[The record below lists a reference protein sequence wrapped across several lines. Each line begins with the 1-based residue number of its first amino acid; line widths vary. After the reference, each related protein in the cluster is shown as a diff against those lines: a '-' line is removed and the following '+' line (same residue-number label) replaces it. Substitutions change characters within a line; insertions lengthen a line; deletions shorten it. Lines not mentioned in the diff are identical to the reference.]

1 MAGTRFGRAQKASA
15 LLPLALLSVAWTAS
29 LATAGSGTSADGSQ
43 TLPDGTQVPS
53 QAVRAPA
60 SLTAPHT
67 LTPGVHGHDSRLV
80 TTAAASGIPAV
91 APAAYQR
98 AATVIDAADHGRAGG
113 NVLTDQGVARP
124 GIFGPVLD
132 GDHGTTLI
140 RDTDAGQYD
149 DDTHYDRAVGPMQFI
164 PSTWAIVGVD
174 ADNDGRRNP
183 QDINDASLGSA
194 VYLCSGTDDLGTD
207 AGRRAAVYRYNHSDS
222 YVSLVLSL
230 ADSYASGTVA
240 TFPARPARSSAAG
253 SYSARTHSAKSN
265 RPSASRSYR
274 RSNAISTPLS
284 ACATWPNRQDNCFR
298 ARATVSPCNSRKM
311 AAASPARSAPDLQW
325 ISAGSRIAR
334 IASISR
340 STRARGGANRLFS
353 GASINTSPSRA
364 AASRDNAP
372 DPPAYGPRRLI
383 SVFRPKRRVSAA
395 SRPGVGWLQRYR
407 RPGTTTAKLLQAR
420 RNTAWS
426 TSRLSSH
433 AVTRPRR
440 VVRSP

>member
-43 TLPDGTQVPS
+43 TLPDSTQVPS

-91 APAAYQR
+91 ALAAYQR
-98 AATVIDAADHGRAGG
+98 AATVIDAADHGCHLPWQLVAAVGRVESDHGRAGG

-207 AGRRAAVYRYNHSDS
+207 AGRRAAVYRYNHSQR
-222 YVSLVLSL
+222 YVALVL
-230 ADSYASGTVA
+230 AIMQSYLDGDFMSVPNDTTSTAFSFGT
-240 TFPARPARSSAAG
+240 
-253 SYSARTHSAKSN
+253 
-265 RPSASRSYR
+265 
-274 RSNAISTPLS
+274 
-284 ACATWPNRQDNCFR
+284 
-298 ARATVSPCNSRKM
+298 
-311 AAASPARSAPDLQW
+311 
-325 ISAGSRIAR
+325 
-334 IASISR
+334 
-340 STRARGGANRLFS
+340 
-353 GASINTSPSRA
+353 
-364 AASRDNAP
+364 
-372 DPPAYGPRRLI
+372 PPAGLPVGHHARHHRRH
-383 SVFRPKRRVSAA
+383 RGHHTPTA
-395 SRPGVGWLQRYR
+395 
-407 RPGTTTAKLLQAR
+407 TTTHGPTSGP
-420 RNTAWS
+420 TAGP
-426 TSRLSSH
+426 TSGPTGAPTANPTANPTGGLPTALPTSLPTDLPTDVPTILTKAE
-433 AVTRPRR
+433 AVAQCLAEGLVDNPLDPSDAFDRCVHDLTH
-440 VVRSP
+440 